1 LHTVFQPYLKEVVVP
16 GRLVVVLLALFLA
29 AGVGSAR
36 AQRSDSL
43 PPVIATAFHAAYPN
57 ATILNVS
64 REPQDGKIVYEIESR
79 DGSMRR
85 DLLYGLDGQV
95 IEIEEILPADSVPAA
110 VRSAI
115 ERDLAGATILGAER
129 VMRGAVTLYE
139 VQIKKGTRT
148 RILTYDPAGVRKE

>member
-1 LHTVFQPYLKEVVVP
+1 MPARSVIS
-16 GRLVVVLLALFLA
+16 LLALLLG
-29 AGVGSAR
+29 AGAGSAM

-85 DLLYGLDGQV
+85 DLLYALDGQV
-95 IEIEEILPADSVPAA
+95 IEIEEMLPADSVPAA
-110 VRSAI
+110 VRAAL
-115 ERDLAGATILGAER
+115 ERDVKGATLVSAER
-129 VMRGAVTLYE
+129 VTRGDVVLYE
-139 VQIKKGTRT
+139 VQARRNGRT
-148 RILTYDPAGVRKE
+148 QALTYDPAGVRKE